1 MRFHSRKILLLTLS
15 LTTLLMLSACTTP
28 RSESDMTYDEVIA
41 QMSPTER
48 EEFERLL
55 SGDSDGNTDTTTS
68 IKPMPWFTLYD
79 DDIYPIHIQY
89 PSSWEK
95 SPDAKVFLSPQ
106 AWSDDIFRENINI
119 TTEIVSFTNDI
130 SLDKYIEVSIRNIK
144 KAIADM
150 TMNANEY
157 YTIAGQPGRMISYI
171 GSYDQYDLQWMQ
183 VMTIKDGMAYII
195 TYTAEIKNYKEYL
208 PTAKKIIETFGF
220 DDTTV

>member
-1 MRFHSRKILLLTLS
+1 
-15 LTTLLMLSACTTP
+15 
-28 RSESDMTYDEVIA
+28 
-41 QMSPTER
+41 
-48 EEFERLL
+48 
-55 SGDSDGNTDTTTS
+55 
-68 IKPMPWFTLYD
+68 
-79 DDIYPIHIQY
+79 
-89 PSSWEK
+89 
-95 SPDAKVFLSPQ
+95 
-106 AWSDDIFRENINI
+106 
-119 TTEIVSFTNDI
+119 VSFTNDI

-157 YTIAGQPGRMISYI
+157 YTIAGYPGRMISYT

>member
-1 MRFHSRKILLLTLS
+1 M
-15 LTTLLMLSACTTP
+15 
-28 RSESDMTYDEVIA
+28 
-41 QMSPTER
+41 
-48 EEFERLL
+48 
-55 SGDSDGNTDTTTS
+55 
-68 IKPMPWFTLYD
+68 
-79 DDIYPIHIQY
+79 
-89 PSSWEK
+89 
-95 SPDAKVFLSPQ
+95 
-106 AWSDDIFRENINI
+106 
-119 TTEIVSFTNDI
+119 SFTNDI